1 MRIADEAGRLPTPI
15 ALCATNQRDKLS
27 LRWNWWAP
35 ALNRDRAL
43 LDLIE
48 ASRHAAQQH
57 CPVCSAPVIGGDAN
71 AGQGVRCKQHETT
84 IGLFA
89 EDLKRN
95 HKLAVAAGLL
105 PAATKPEKSVR
116 GEPLDPSID
125 DAVHALVQS
134 LPDMKP
140 PAAAPDQPARRHIGQ
155 HPKSRFWT
163 PQACAALSS
172 ATAQS
177 PMRRPSGAVHRRA
190 HPGRWPRTPQAG

>member
-1 MRIADEAGRLPTPI
+1 MRTQAR
-15 ALCATNQRDKLS
+15 S
-27 LRWNWWAP
+27 
-35 ALNRDRAL
+35 
-43 LDLIE
+43 
-48 ASRHAAQQH
+48 
-57 CPVCSAPVIGGDAN
+57 
-71 AGQGVRCKQHETT
+71 VRCKQHEAT

-140 PAAAPDQPARRHIGQ
+140 PAAAPDQPAPQAPRA
-155 HPKSRFWT
+155 T
-163 PQACAALSS
+163 PQIAFLDAAGLRSLSS
-172 ATAQS
+172 HRAK
-177 PMRRPSGAVHRRA
+177 PDEKGKGAVHRRA
-190 HPGRWPRTPQAG
+190 HPGRWPRTPKTGRTAR